1 MASRNIGCF
10 HRLTKLMKANTEQ
23 LACSRRPDNTAQRS
37 DGRGR
42 VKLYTG
48 KTKRGW
54 GDENARASEGP
65 SPFSILLSIF
75 IFL

>member
-10 HRLTKLMKANTEQ
+10 HRLRKLMKANTEQ
-23 LACSRRPDNTAQRS
+23 LACSRRPDSTAQRS

-48 KTKRGW
+48 KTKGGGGG
-54 GDENARASEGP
+54 GDENARVMDLPLFLFSA
-65 SPFSILLSIF
+65 PF
-75 IFL
+75 